1 MKTKKHTL
9 RQILSFYKPY
19 KGLFAADLLCSLIAA
34 AIGLVLPLGAGYITD
49 NVLAGDLSAAPG
61 KILGVGALLLG
72 LVLVQA
78 LCSYFMDYQGHAIGA
93 RMERDMRA
101 QLFAHCQRLSF
112 SYFDSHPIGDLMSRL
127 TNDSLSLAEFFHHVP
142 EDVLVNSIKF
152 VGASLILWHIHWQMT
167 LVILCFLPFM
177 LAYTL
182 YFNKKMA
189 AALEQGREDMGEI
202 NAQAEDTLSAIR
214 MVQSFGNEAV
224 EAQKFHVRNEKF
236 LESRKR
242 GYKGEALCYG
252 GMDAFSSLIPI
263 AVVVVGG
270 LSILQGSLALSEL
283 VVFLL
288 YVSYFTQPIQSLVN
302 TSRLIQ
308 EGRTG
313 FARYMEILETQP
325 EVADLPGAQD
335 LPPVKGDI
343 WFSHVTFRY
352 GEGDAVFRDL
362 NLTIR
367 AGEYVA
373 LVGASGVGK
382 TTLCSLIPRFYDV
395 EAGEI
400 TVDGVP
406 IRQVTLRS
414 LRGSVGLVQQDVALF
429 TGSVTENIAY
439 GRPGATF
446 QQVREA
452 ARKAGAEEFIQ
463 KLPQGYDTDI
473 GPRGG
478 EALRRPAPAALHCPG
493 LFKGP
498 AHPHFGRGHQRP
510 GLPKRA
516 GGAALFGG
524 FGPPP
529 HHLGDCPPALHHPGG
544 PAHCGAGR
552 ERRLRG
558 GHPPKPDGPG
568 RRVRQAVRRQLPAVI
583 HPTKRTAGFWPGSPS
598 FYPKRV
604 SSARR
609 KSPAYRA
616 CWPLR

>member
-9 RQILSFYKPY
+9 KQILSFYKPY

-49 NVLAGDLSAAPG
+49 NVLTGDLSAAPG
-61 KILGVGALLLG
+61 KILGVGVLLLG

-270 LSILQGSLALSEL
+270 LSILQGSLALEEL

-343 WFSHVTFRY
+343 RFSHVTFRY

-406 IRQVTLRS
+406 IRQATLRS

-473 GPRGG
+473 GPRGVKLSG
-478 EALRRPAPAALHCPG
+478 GQRQRLSIARAFLKDPPILILDEATSALDSQSELVVQRSLEDLARHRTTLVIAHRLSTIQGAQRIVVLDENGVCEEGTHQSLMAQGGVYAKLYAA
-493 LFKGP
+493 
-498 AHPHFGRGHQRP
+498 
-510 GLPKRA
+510 
-516 GGAALFGG
+516 
-524 FGPPP
+524 
-529 HHLGDCPPALHHPGG
+529 
-544 PAHCGAGR
+544 
-552 ERRLRG
+552 
-558 GHPPKPDGPG
+558 
-568 RRVRQAVRRQLPAVI
+568 
-583 HPTKRTAGFWPGSPS
+583 S
-598 FYPKRV
+598 FQP
-604 SSARR
+604 
-609 KSPAYRA
+609 
-616 CWPLR
+616 

>member
-9 RQILSFYKPY
+9 KQILSFYKPY

-61 KILGVGALLLG
+61 TILGVGALLLG

-177 LAYTL
+177 LVYTL

-242 GYKGEALCYG
+242 GYQGEALCYG

-343 WFSHVTFRY
+343 RFSHVTFRY

-400 TVDGVP
+400 TVDGAP
-406 IRQVTLRS
+406 IRQATLRS

-473 GPRGG
+473 GPRGVKLSG
-478 EALRRPAPAALHCPG
+478 GQRQRLSIARAFLKDPPILILDEATSALDSQSELVVQRSLEDLARHRTTLVIAHRLSTIQGAQRIVVLDENGVCEEGTHQSLMAQGGVYAKLYAA
-493 LFKGP
+493 
-498 AHPHFGRGHQRP
+498 
-510 GLPKRA
+510 
-516 GGAALFGG
+516 
-524 FGPPP
+524 
-529 HHLGDCPPALHHPGG
+529 
-544 PAHCGAGR
+544 
-552 ERRLRG
+552 
-558 GHPPKPDGPG
+558 
-568 RRVRQAVRRQLPAVI
+568 
-583 HPTKRTAGFWPGSPS
+583 S
-598 FYPKRV
+598 FQP
-604 SSARR
+604 
-609 KSPAYRA
+609 
-616 CWPLR
+616 

>member
-9 RQILSFYKPY
+9 KQILSFYKPY

-343 WFSHVTFRY
+343 RFSHVTFRY

-406 IRQVTLRS
+406 IRQATLRS

-473 GPRGG
+473 GPRGVKLSG
-478 EALRRPAPAALHCPG
+478 GQRQRLSIARAFLKDPPILILDEATSALDSQSELVVQHSLEDLARHRTTLVIAHRLSTIQGAQRIVVLDENGVCEEGTHQSLMAQGGVYAKLYAA
-493 LFKGP
+493 
-498 AHPHFGRGHQRP
+498 
-510 GLPKRA
+510 
-516 GGAALFGG
+516 
-524 FGPPP
+524 
-529 HHLGDCPPALHHPGG
+529 
-544 PAHCGAGR
+544 
-552 ERRLRG
+552 
-558 GHPPKPDGPG
+558 
-568 RRVRQAVRRQLPAVI
+568 
-583 HPTKRTAGFWPGSPS
+583 S
-598 FYPKRV
+598 FQP
-604 SSARR
+604 
-609 KSPAYRA
+609 
-616 CWPLR
+616 

>member
-9 RQILSFYKPY
+9 KQILSFYKPY

-49 NVLAGDLSAAPG
+49 NVLTGDLSAAPG

-224 EAQKFHVRNEKF
+224 GAQKFHVRNEKF

-343 WFSHVTFRY
+343 RFSHVTFRY

-406 IRQVTLRS
+406 IRQATLRS

-473 GPRGG
+473 GPRGVKLSG
-478 EALRRPAPAALHCPG
+478 GQRQRLSIARAFLKDPPILILDEATSALDSQSELVVQHSLEDLARHRTTLVIAHRLSTIQGAQRIVVLDENGVCEEGTHHSLMAQGGVYAKLYAA
-493 LFKGP
+493 
-498 AHPHFGRGHQRP
+498 
-510 GLPKRA
+510 
-516 GGAALFGG
+516 
-524 FGPPP
+524 
-529 HHLGDCPPALHHPGG
+529 
-544 PAHCGAGR
+544 
-552 ERRLRG
+552 
-558 GHPPKPDGPG
+558 
-568 RRVRQAVRRQLPAVI
+568 
-583 HPTKRTAGFWPGSPS
+583 S
-598 FYPKRV
+598 FQP
-604 SSARR
+604 
-609 KSPAYRA
+609 
-616 CWPLR
+616 

>member
-9 RQILSFYKPY
+9 KQILSFYKPY

-177 LAYTL
+177 LSYTL

-343 WFSHVTFRY
+343 RFSHVTFRY

-406 IRQVTLRS
+406 IRQATLRS

-473 GPRGG
+473 GPRGVKLSG
-478 EALRRPAPAALHCPG
+478 GQRQRLSIARAFLKDPPILILDEATSALDSQSELVVQRSLEDLARHRTTLVIAHRLSTIQGAQRIVVLDENGVCEEGTHHSLMAQGGVYAKLYAA
-493 LFKGP
+493 
-498 AHPHFGRGHQRP
+498 
-510 GLPKRA
+510 
-516 GGAALFGG
+516 
-524 FGPPP
+524 
-529 HHLGDCPPALHHPGG
+529 
-544 PAHCGAGR
+544 
-552 ERRLRG
+552 
-558 GHPPKPDGPG
+558 
-568 RRVRQAVRRQLPAVI
+568 
-583 HPTKRTAGFWPGSPS
+583 S
-598 FYPKRV
+598 FQP
-604 SSARR
+604 
-609 KSPAYRA
+609 
-616 CWPLR
+616 

>member
-9 RQILSFYKPY
+9 KQILSFYKPY

-189 AALEQGREDMGEI
+189 AALKQGREDMGEI

-343 WFSHVTFRY
+343 RFSHVTFRY

-406 IRQVTLRS
+406 IRQATLRS

-473 GPRGG
+473 GPRGVKLSG
-478 EALRRPAPAALHCPG
+478 GQRQRLSIARAFLKDPPILILDEATSALDSQSELVVQRSLEDLARHRTTLVIAHRLSTIQGAQRIVVLDENGVCEEGTHHSLMAQGGVYAKLYAA
-493 LFKGP
+493 
-498 AHPHFGRGHQRP
+498 
-510 GLPKRA
+510 
-516 GGAALFGG
+516 
-524 FGPPP
+524 
-529 HHLGDCPPALHHPGG
+529 
-544 PAHCGAGR
+544 
-552 ERRLRG
+552 
-558 GHPPKPDGPG
+558 
-568 RRVRQAVRRQLPAVI
+568 
-583 HPTKRTAGFWPGSPS
+583 S
-598 FYPKRV
+598 FQP
-604 SSARR
+604 
-609 KSPAYRA
+609 
-616 CWPLR
+616 

>member
-9 RQILSFYKPY
+9 KQILSFYKPY

-49 NVLAGDLSAAPG
+49 NVLTGDLSAAPG

-214 MVQSFGNEAV
+214 MVQSFGNEGV
-224 EAQKFHVRNEKF
+224 EEEKFHRLNEKF
-236 LESRKR
+236 LRSRRKS
-242 GYKGEALCYG
+242 YQGEALCYG
-252 GMDAFSSLIPI
+252 GMDAFASLIPI
-263 AVVVVGG
+263 AVVVAGG
-270 LSILQGSLALSEL
+270 FSILSGSLELSEL

-288 YVSYFTQPIQSLVN
+288 YVGYFTQPIQSLVN

-313 FARYMEILETQP
+313 LRRYMEILETQP
-325 EVADLPGAQD
+325 EITDAPGAGE
-335 LPPVKGDI
+335 LPAVKGEI
-343 WFSHVTFRY
+343 QFSHVDFRY
-352 GEGDAVFRDL
+352 GEGDQVFQDL

-373 LVGASGVGK
+373 LVGASGAGK

-395 EAGEI
+395 DAGEI
-400 TVDGVP
+400 TIDGTP
-406 IRQVTLRS
+406 IRSVTLRS
-414 LRGSVGLVQQDVALF
+414 LRRNVGLVQQDVALF

-439 GRPGATF
+439 GKPGATF
-446 QQVREA
+446 EEVQAA
-452 ARKAGAEEFIQ
+452 ARRAGAEEFIR

-473 GPRGG
+473 GPRGVKLSG
-478 EALRRPAPAALHCPG
+478 GQRQRLSIARAFLKDPPILILDEATSALDSQSEQVVQRSLEDLARHRTTLVIAHRLSTIQG
-493 LFKGP
+493 AHRILVLDEKGIREE
-498 AHPHFGRGHQRP
+498 GTHQS
-510 GLPKRA
+510 LMSQ
-516 GGAALFGG
+516 GGVYAKL
-524 FGPPP
+524 
-529 HHLGDCPPALHHPGG
+529 
-544 PAHCGAGR
+544 
-552 ERRLRG
+552 
-558 GHPPKPDGPG
+558 
-568 RRVRQAVRRQLPAVI
+568 
-583 HPTKRTAGFWPGSPS
+583 
-598 FYPKRV
+598 
-604 SSARR
+604 
-609 KSPAYRA
+609 YRA
-616 CWPLR
+616 SFQEQS

>member
-9 RQILSFYKPY
+9 KQILSFYKPY

-343 WFSHVTFRY
+343 RFSHVTFRY

-406 IRQVTLRS
+406 IRQATLRS

-473 GPRGG
+473 GPRGVKLSG
-478 EALRRPAPAALHCPG
+478 GQRQRLSIARAFLKDPPTLILDEATSALDSQSELVVQRSLEDLARHRTTLVIAHRLSTIQGAQRIVVLDENGVCEEGTHQSLMAQGGVYAKLYAA
-493 LFKGP
+493 
-498 AHPHFGRGHQRP
+498 
-510 GLPKRA
+510 
-516 GGAALFGG
+516 
-524 FGPPP
+524 
-529 HHLGDCPPALHHPGG
+529 
-544 PAHCGAGR
+544 
-552 ERRLRG
+552 
-558 GHPPKPDGPG
+558 
-568 RRVRQAVRRQLPAVI
+568 
-583 HPTKRTAGFWPGSPS
+583 S
-598 FYPKRV
+598 FQP
-604 SSARR
+604 
-609 KSPAYRA
+609 
-616 CWPLR
+616 

>member
-9 RQILSFYKPY
+9 KQILSFYKPY

-343 WFSHVTFRY
+343 RFSHVTFRY

-362 NLTIR
+362 SLTIR

-406 IRQVTLRS
+406 IRQATLRS

-473 GPRGG
+473 GPRGVKLSG
-478 EALRRPAPAALHCPG
+478 GQRQRLSIARAFLKDPPILILDEATSALDSQSELVVQRSLEDLARHRTTLVIAHRLSTIQGAQRIVVLDENGVCEEGTHQSLMAQGGVYAKLYAA
-493 LFKGP
+493 
-498 AHPHFGRGHQRP
+498 
-510 GLPKRA
+510 
-516 GGAALFGG
+516 
-524 FGPPP
+524 
-529 HHLGDCPPALHHPGG
+529 
-544 PAHCGAGR
+544 
-552 ERRLRG
+552 
-558 GHPPKPDGPG
+558 
-568 RRVRQAVRRQLPAVI
+568 
-583 HPTKRTAGFWPGSPS
+583 S
-598 FYPKRV
+598 FQP
-604 SSARR
+604 
-609 KSPAYRA
+609 
-616 CWPLR
+616 

>member
-9 RQILSFYKPY
+9 KQILSFYKPY

-224 EAQKFHVRNEKF
+224 EAQKFHARNEKF

-343 WFSHVTFRY
+343 RFSHVTFRY

-406 IRQVTLRS
+406 IRQATLRS

-473 GPRGG
+473 GPRGVKLSG
-478 EALRRPAPAALHCPG
+478 GQRQRLSIARAFLKDPPILILDEATSALDSQSELVVQRSLEDLARHRTTLVIAHRLSTIQGAQRIVVLDENGVCEEGTHQSLMAQGGVYAKLYAA
-493 LFKGP
+493 
-498 AHPHFGRGHQRP
+498 
-510 GLPKRA
+510 
-516 GGAALFGG
+516 
-524 FGPPP
+524 
-529 HHLGDCPPALHHPGG
+529 
-544 PAHCGAGR
+544 
-552 ERRLRG
+552 
-558 GHPPKPDGPG
+558 
-568 RRVRQAVRRQLPAVI
+568 
-583 HPTKRTAGFWPGSPS
+583 S
-598 FYPKRV
+598 FQP
-604 SSARR
+604 
-609 KSPAYRA
+609 
-616 CWPLR
+616 